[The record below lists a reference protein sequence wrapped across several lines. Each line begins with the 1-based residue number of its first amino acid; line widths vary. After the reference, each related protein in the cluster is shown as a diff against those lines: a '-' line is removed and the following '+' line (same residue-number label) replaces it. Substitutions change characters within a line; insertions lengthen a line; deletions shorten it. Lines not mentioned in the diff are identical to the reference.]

1 CDRLP
6 YDILPKRHMLVII
19 NPASGRRRAHEIF
32 KEQVVP
38 LLEEGEITWEVVLS
52 KEKNFVYNYIRSV
65 DLSVFNNIVSVSGD
79 GLVYEMVN
87 GLLARSDWR
96 EAIKIPVGVIPGGSG
111 NGLAFSLNEA
121 LGEPTVLDCV
131 TSSVL
136 NVIKG
141 DVQKKHIILL
151 QTVDDSVCSLS
162 SFLWGVI
169 ADIVLDSEVLRF
181 LGEVRY
187 GLTGTFKSLSPSKY
201 KGRLSFLRATEE
213 NRVKMARARK
223 ATADRLNHNQF
234 SNNKLTQYLYED
246 QSFIGST
253 SCHNNPLLHSTKFND
268 LKENHA
274 SSSGS
279 LWKTET
285 SLLPTWDQHVSEDWE
300 TIEGEFYVIGCSYVS
315 RLSTYLAL
323 SPSAKF
329 DDDTIWLILVRG
341 HVPRVLVMHFLIAM
355 RSGKHVNCSFVDMI
369 PILAFRLIPF
379 EKKGGFAVDGE
390 YMECR
395 PVQGEIL
402 PFSMEILSR

>member
-1 CDRLP
+1 
-6 YDILPKRHMLVII
+6 M
-19 NPASGRRRAHEIF
+19 F
-32 KEQVVP
+32 K
-38 LLEEGEITWEVVLS
+38 
-52 KEKNFVYNYIRSV
+52 
-65 DLSVFNNIVSVSGD
+65 NIVSVSGD
-79 GLVYEMVN
+79 GLIYEIVN

-96 EAIKIPVGVIPGGSG
+96 EAIKMPIGVIPGGSG

-121 LGEPTVLDCV
+121 LGEPTVLDSV

-136 NVIKG
+136 HIIKG
-141 DVQKKHIILL
+141 RIQKKHLILL
-151 QTVDDSVCSLS
+151 QTVDESVCSLS

-187 GLTGTFKSLSPSKY
+187 GLTGTLKSLSPRKY
-201 KGRLSFLRATEE
+201 RGRLSFLRATDES
-213 NRVKMARARK
+213 RAKLARARK
-223 ATADRLNHNQF
+223 AASDRLNVNQLRN
-234 SNNKLTQYLYED
+234 SKLIRYLHED

-253 SCHNNPLLHSTKFND
+253 SNHSNPLFQSTTFND
-268 LKENHA
+268 LKENNA
-274 SSSGS
+274 SSSRF

-315 RLSTYLAL
+315 RLSTYLSL
-323 SPSAKF
+323 SPFAKLN
-329 DDDTIWLILVRG
+329 DDTIWLILVRG
-341 HVPRVLVMHFLIAM
+341 HVPQVLVMHFLIAM

-395 PVQGEIL
+395 PVQGEVL
-402 PFSMEILSR
+402 PFSLEVLSR